1 MAQVVPDGMVV
12 FFTGYQYMSEVLLAW
27 HASGV
32 MKRLAQHKLIFI
44 ETQGVQET
52 ETALQHY
59 RRACD
64 IGRGAI
70 FMSIARGKISEGIDF
85 EHQYGRAVIMFGV
98 PFLPP
103 TDEPLKQ
110 RMHWMEKCLGIRE
123 EEYRNFDAMR
133 QASQCIGRVFRNK
146 TDYGMM
152 VMVDRRF
159 ALNDKKSKLPSWV
172 QANLKQN
179 TNLSVDGALSAARG
193 FFREMAQPWD
203 MQKGLGTTLYD
214 GAILGRMGF
223 MAKGEA
229 PTRAQLRR
237 RLIDAG
243 AVLGDAEEGDGD
255 GGLTDEVVAALMS
268 AHDARAAG
276 GGGIDGGDEEVIAV
290 APPAV
295 RVDANGQPMK
305 KQRSEKH

>member
-1 MAQVVPDGMVV
+1 
-12 FFTGYQYMSEVLLAW
+12 
-27 HASGV
+27 
-32 MKRLAQHKLIFI
+32 MKKLAQHKLIFI

-85 EHQYGRAVIMFGV
+85 DHQYGRAVVMFGV

-110 RMHWMEKCLGIRE
+110 RMHWMEKCLNIPE
-123 EEYRNFDAMR
+123 AEDRNFDAMR

-146 TDYGMM
+146 TDYGIM

-159 ALNDKKSKLPSWV
+159 ALVDKKSKLPSWV

-179 TNLSVDGALSAARG
+179 TNLSVDAAVSVSKS

-214 GAILGRMGF
+214 GTVLDRMGF
-223 MAKGEA
+223 MKEGEA
-229 PTRAQLRR
+229 PKKLTARVNEELTPEMAR
-237 RLIDAG
+237 
-243 AVLGDAEEGDGD
+243 VLMEVHADRNAEEEEG
-255 GGLTDEVVAALMS
+255 EVVMAL
-268 AHDARAAG
+268 
-276 GGGIDGGDEEVIAV
+276 
-290 APPAV
+290 APPAPKEDKADT
-295 RVDANGQPMK
+295 RATK
-305 KQRSEKH
+305 KSRTERR